1 MLKALSATGGVIT
14 SAGLV
19 LAATFAVLTSL
30 PLVMLIEVGFLVAFG
45 VLLDAL
51 LVRSVLVPALTLLIG
66 RRMWWPSRLSRPVE
80 PPDGQQVLTDD
91 EEPALQR

>member
-19 LAATFAVLTSL
+19 LAATFAVLATL
-30 PLVMLIEVGFLVAFG
+30 PLVMLVEVGFLVAFG

-66 RRMWWPSRLSRPVE
+66 RRIWWPSRLSQPVE
-80 PPDGQQVLTDD
+80 PPDGQRPRAGD
-91 EEPALQR
+91 EELALQR

>member
-1 MLKALSATGGVIT
+1 MPTGLIT
-14 SAGLV
+14 GLTV
-19 LAATFAVLTSL
+19 LAATFAVLATL

-80 PPDGQQVLTDD
+80 PPDRQRPLVDD

>member
-19 LAATFAVLTSL
+19 LAATFAVLTTL

-51 LVRSVLVPALTLLIG
+51 LGAVGPGARPHPAG
-66 RRMWWPSRLSRPVE
+66 RQADV
-80 PPDGQQVLTDD
+80 VA
-91 EEPALQR
+91 EPAVPTGGAAGRSTVACGR